1 MVKMTKLEGIFAATI
16 TVLNEDLSLNVS
28 DTIKHAKNV
37 DMNGAGLAFLGS
49 TSQSQ
54 LLSIQEKK
62 DLISEIAK
70 QKFKHQVII
79 GTGSNSLNDT
89 KNLMRHSIELGH
101 ANFLI
106 GNPAYYQNTNEGVY
120 NFFSNLVKEIPESK
134 IVLYNFNK
142 LMNFTFDVDLVQR
155 LIDNY
160 SDNIIGCKDSSA
172 SVWDKMKFPSS
183 FSMFVGSEIKL
194 VKNLE
199 LGGAGVISATT
210 NVTHSLA
217 REVFNNFKNKKLDN
231 SIFEKLCAIRK
242 AYDESGNL
250 ITALHYFLSLSNKA
264 YKNLLPPLTP
274 LNPEKQKEL
283 LDKLKKLDF
292 FPNKNI
298 AA

>member
-1 MVKMTKLEGIFAATI
+1 MTKKLEGIFAATN
-16 TVLNEDLSLNVS
+16 TVLNEDLSLNIS
-28 DTIKHAKNV
+28 GTIQHAINV
-37 DMNGAGLAFLGS
+37 DKQGAGLAILGS

-54 LLSIQEKK
+54 LLSVQEKK

-70 QKFKHQVII
+70 QKFENQVII
-79 GTGSNSLNDT
+79 GTGLNSLQDT
-89 KNLMRHSIELGH
+89 KNLMRHAIKLGH
-101 ANFLI
+101 INFLI

-120 NFFSNLVKEIPESK
+120 NFFSNLSKEIPESK

-142 LMNFTFDVDLVQR
+142 LMNFTFDIDLVQR
-155 LIDNY
+155 LIDDY
-160 SDNIIGCKDSSA
+160 SDNIIGCKDSSS

-194 VKNLE
+194 LKNLE

-210 NVTHSLA
+210 NVTHSIA
-217 REVFNNFKNKKLDN
+217 REVFDNFRNKKVDKSL
-231 SIFEKLCAIRK
+231 FEKLCAIRK
-242 AYDESGNL
+242 AYDDSGNL
-250 ITALHYFLSLSNKA
+250 ITALHYFLSLNDKR

-274 LNPEKQKEL
+274 LNLEKQKEL

-292 FPNKNI
+292 VPKKNR